1 MRRFWTL
8 LLSIAFVMSGTLVS
22 AAHTQAHIQ
31 PVAENAVAA
40 QHHSD
45 QSDGHHDESLDHAE
59 TSDHHKHSG
68 DTNDHGH
75 ELHVTAL
82 DVAALPA
89 MPAVQPLRLNP
100 IYLDRKYPA
109 PVLPSDPFPDRA

>member
-1 MRRFWTL
+1 M
-8 LLSIAFVMSGTLVS
+8 VSGTLVS

-31 PVAENAVAA
+31 PATESAIGV
-40 QHHSD
+40 H
-45 QSDGHHDESLDHAE
+45 HHDHQADDHHDASLDHDG
-59 TSDHHKHSG
+59 TSDHHNPSD

-82 DVAALPA
+82 DVSALPA
-89 MPAVQPLRLNP
+89 MPAAQPLDLNSTY
-100 IYLDRKYPA
+100 INRKYPA